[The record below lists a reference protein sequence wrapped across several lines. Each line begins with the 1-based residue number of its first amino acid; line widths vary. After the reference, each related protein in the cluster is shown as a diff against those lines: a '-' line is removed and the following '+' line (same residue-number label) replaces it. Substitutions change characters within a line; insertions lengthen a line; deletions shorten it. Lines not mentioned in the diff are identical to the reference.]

1 MKNRIIEIIELGL
14 PKSLIQR
21 ENKPTSELIET
32 NLLVEE
38 LNQALR
44 LFAVSGL
51 LSSTLFCV
59 TKRYPRVNP
68 NNRYDVDKRVVQLE
82 IETSEPLSDEFYDAL
97 ANLLSAYCG

>member
-21 ENKPTSELIET
+21 ENEPITELIET

-44 LFAVSGL
+44 LFAVSG
-51 LSSTLFCV
+51 SSLDEPCGYV
-59 TKRYPRVNP
+59 TTAELMITFGKSINDSLDIHNDLERLAS
-68 NNRYDVDKRVVQLE
+68 DDK
-82 IETSEPLSDEFYDAL
+82 D
-97 ANLLSAYCG
+97 